1 MAWRSQT
8 SGLLTYI
15 ILTECLLYLKTSG
28 GWGAGGIPACR
39 KRGTPGSRGGGG
51 RGVKSGR
58 TGGCTHMGID
68 MRMYRCDHSNE
79 LCADL
84 YIHMSNPGLAKTSE
98 VDLPPATPG

>member
-28 GWGAGGIPACR
+28 GWGERGIPACR

-51 RGVKSGR
+51 RGVESGR
-58 TGGCTHMGID
+58 VGGCTHMSID
-68 MRMYRCDHSNE
+68 TRMYRCDHSNE

>member
-28 GWGAGGIPACR
+28 GWGE
-39 KRGTPGSRGGGG
+39 
-51 RGVKSGR
+51 RGVESGR
-58 TGGCTHMGID
+58 VGGCTHMSID

>member
-1 MAWRSQT
+1 M
-8 SGLLTYI
+8 GV
-15 ILTECLLYLKTSG
+15 G
-28 GWGAGGIPACR
+28 GKGESRLAG
-39 KRGTPGSRGGGG
+39 KRGIPGSRLGEG
-51 RGVKSGR
+51 RGVESGR
-58 TGGCTHMGID
+58 VGGCTHMSID

>member
-28 GWGAGGIPACR
+28 GWGERGIPACR
-39 KRGTPGSRGGGG
+39 EERDTRIEAWGG
-51 RGVKSGR
+51 RGVESGR
-58 TGGCTHMGID
+58 AGGCTHMGID

>member
-1 MAWRSQT
+1 M
-8 SGLLTYI
+8 GV
-15 ILTECLLYLKTSG
+15 G
-28 GWGAGGIPACR
+28 GKGESRLAGREGPPD
-39 KRGTPGSRGGGG
+39 RGVGG
-51 RGVKSGR
+51 RGVESGR
-58 TGGCTHMGID
+58 VGGCTHMSID

>member
-15 ILTECLLYLKTSG
+15 ILTECLLYLKTRR
-28 GWGAGGIPACR
+28 GIPACR

-51 RGVKSGR
+51 RGVESGR
-58 TGGCTHMGID
+58 VGGCTHMSID

-84 YIHMSNPGLAKTSE
+84 YIHMSNPGLAKTS
-98 VDLPPATPG
+98 

>member
-1 MAWRSQT
+1 MSALSENQW
-8 SGLLTYI
+8 GL
-15 ILTECLLYLKTSG
+15 G
-28 GWGAGGIPACR
+28 GKGN
-39 KRGTPGSRGGGG
+39 PGLPEERDPRIEAEGG
-51 RGVKSGR
+51 RGVESGR
-58 TGGCTHMGID
+58 VGGCTHMGID

>member
-15 ILTECLLYLKTSG
+15 ILTECLLYL
-28 GWGAGGIPACR
+28 
-39 KRGTPGSRGGGG
+39 RGTPGSRGGGG
-51 RGVKSGR
+51 RGVESGR
-58 TGGCTHMGID
+58 VGGCTHMSID